1 LANTDHAPAP
11 PAGSEHVDPVEMV
24 GSGAPPVSP
33 HVILLFGAT
42 GDLSRRKLLPG
53 LLRLFQADLMPEFR
67 IIGISLEEI
76 SEREFRTLAG
86 DACRE
91 FARHAYDEDIWR
103 EFSERLFYVPLST
116 AAAGL
121 ADVVE
126 KVEVGMGD
134 DVRLLHYLSVP
145 PAAAADVV
153 ALLGDTGLAERSRVI
168 MEKPFGTDL
177 ESARELNDT
186 VHEVLREEQIFRID
200 HFLGKEAAQNI
211 LALRFANGLFEPIWN
226 RDHIDHIQIDVPET
240 LGVGSRAGF
249 YEKTGAY
256 RDMVVTHLM
265 QILAFVAMEPPT
277 DLAPEPIT
285 EEKNKVF
292 RSLRPLDP
300 DWVVRGQ
307 YEGYTDEPG
316 VDPDSSTETFVAL
329 RNEIDNWRWSGVK
342 FYLRT
347 GKRMGDGARIISIAF
362 HEPPQSMFPAHSR
375 VGRYGPD
382 HLTFDL
388 DESSR
393 VSLSFYGKKPGMG
406 MVLDKASM
414 QFSLD
419 ETEARGETLEAYERL
434 IRDAMAGDHTL
445 FTTARDIERLWEVSA
460 PLLEEPPPV
469 KPYAPGSWGPTD
481 IGSLIAP
488 NSWRLPFARRWRD

>member
-1 LANTDHAPAP
+1 LANADNAPAV
-11 PAGSEHVDPVEMV
+11 PAGIDHVDPVEAL
-24 GSGAPPVSP
+24 GSGAPPVDP

-53 LLRLFQADLMPEFR
+53 MLRLFQAGLMPEFR

-76 SEREFRTLAG
+76 SEREFRDFASE
-86 DACRE
+86 ACRE
-91 FARHAYDEDIWR
+91 FARHAYDEDVWS
-103 EFSERLFYVPLST
+103 EFSEHLFYVPLST
-116 AAAGL
+116 ASEGL
-121 ADVVE
+121 ADVVA
-126 KVEVGMGD
+126 KVEAGMGE

-153 ALLGDTGLAERSRVI
+153 ALLGACGLAERSRVI

-177 ESARELNDT
+177 ASARELNDT

-307 YEGYTDEPG
+307 YEGYTDEAG
-316 VDPDSSTETFVAL
+316 VDPESSTETFVAL

-347 GKRMGDGARIISIAF
+347 GKRMGEGARIISIAF

-419 ETEARGETLEAYERL
+419 ETGTRGETLEAYERL

-481 IGSLIAP
+481 IGSLVAP